1 MAKLR
6 CYALPGPLWDLRKAE
21 SEVFVKALPRGVWP
35 LSSRSPASPLMG
47 AREVWASAISVEE
60 HADPLAWVDSVRVL
74 HASIRKHE
82 PPSKRRPFVV
92 LVDADFPDRFSESLE
107 SDGIEVVRA
116 ESVHV
121 PDFLAK
127 CGSAQRRADGLRL
140 QLFGLTKYNKIVYL
154 DADTLVVG
162 DISHLFS
169 TPSGIFLSATI
180 NGSRWGYDGPG
191 LNSGDPMLN
200 TGVMV
205 IHPERDFVPSLR
217 NALDAN
223 NWQSAR
229 EGWVRCT
236 EAALLQSDTDVMMAR
251 LCGGPGV
258 FTSFCT
264 QGFVDAV
271 FLAKGPRLGQAVWTS
286 EATFGGCGEYGGSM
300 SRPARPWS
308 DHCTLDEGYNLQVTR
323 PHLG

>member
-1 MAKLR
+1 
-6 CYALPGPLWDLRKAE
+6 
-21 SEVFVKALPRGVWP
+21 
-35 LSSRSPASPLMG
+35 
-47 AREVWASAISVEE
+47 
-60 HADPLAWVDSVRVL
+60 
-74 HASIRKHE
+74 
-82 PPSKRRPFVV
+82 
-92 LVDADFPDRFSESLE
+92 
-107 SDGIEVVRA
+107 
-116 ESVHV
+116 
-121 PDFLAK
+121 
-127 CGSAQRRADGLRL
+127 
-140 QLFGLTKYNKIVYL
+140 
-154 DADTLVVG
+154 
-162 DISHLFS
+162 
-169 TPSGIFLSATI
+169 
-180 NGSRWGYDGPG
+180 
-191 LNSGDPMLN
+191 MLN

-323 PHLG
+323 PHLGWHMPFLQELARTGGSIRVVHWPGKPKPWMLGRVQRTEWERMWWSMHATLCGVSGTSQGVHHGCWLRC